1 MFASRNIMFADKYLS
16 IFAHQMEGQ
25 IVNIFMYSLLRNM
38 PVPSE
43 IVRVKRYPRLPVKP
57 STKMTMTIC
66 RVLKNPKRSWTY
78 ENGIF
83 KA

>member
-38 PVPSE
+38 PVSSE

-57 STKMTMTIC
+57 STIC